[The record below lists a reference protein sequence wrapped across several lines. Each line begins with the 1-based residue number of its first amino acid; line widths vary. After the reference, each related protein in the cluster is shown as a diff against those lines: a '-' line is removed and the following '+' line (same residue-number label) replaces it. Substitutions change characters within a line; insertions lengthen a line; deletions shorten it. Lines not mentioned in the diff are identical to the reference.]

1 LINYFTIDTNINM
14 KTLLLS
20 LLLFL
25 PIIGFS
31 QKGKIDTTTIC
42 LPYKVAKQM
51 ALDLNRLDSL
61 TAIHKLTVKE
71 LTETNKKV
79 EVQGSI
85 ITTMEIKEKNYELQ
99 IEKEKEKFGIVEKQ
113 NEDLRKQVKK
123 LKTKNAFIEIIGGAL
138 LTTLTV
144 FSILK

>member
-1 LINYFTIDTNINM
+1 MI
-14 KTLLLS
+14 S
-20 LLLFL
+20 
-25 PIIGFS
+25 FS
-31 QKGKIDTTTIC
+31 QKSKIDTTTIC

-51 ALDLNRLDSL
+51 ALDLNKLDSL
-61 TAIHKLTVKE
+61 TEIHKLTTKE
-71 LTETNKKV
+71 LTETKKKV
-79 EVQGSI
+79 EVQSNI
-85 ITTMEIKEKNYELQ
+85 INVMETKEKNFELQ

-123 LKTKNAFIEIIGGAL
+123 LKAKNSFIEIIGGSL